1 MSRNPLDHTGDGQQ
15 PMLMDAVLG
24 TPTMSDD
31 LPGLPH
37 VTIPSLSSSPSPPSI
52 CAILD
57 DVSPVSSWNLETQD
71 GKTIVATSAK
81 ATWNKFTANDIK
93 QLMAA
98 VCEVNP
104 FMARW
109 REKGAMWKGVAALVK
124 KNGACLLHSEASIK
138 NKVNSLLAYQQNPDA
153 AGSAQIR
160 VELGQDGGTVITAL
174 LEKALHLRDTANKVA
189 EEQKEKTRTKQD
201 EDNAGREAIRQVSD
215 SENRD
220 PDKPTSSMQPPLKRM
235 KAHLSLSSM
244 QAELT
249 EMCTVIAESTASQ
262 RMYQELQIKYQEDM
276 VKTLKASSDAYAES
290 QKAFVDILQEKL

>member
-1 MSRNPLDHTGDGQQ
+1 MVPVSITTNSVMSRNPLDHTGDGQQ

-138 NKVNSLLAYQQNPDA
+138 NKVNSLLAYQQVCR
-153 AGSAQIR
+153 I
-160 VELGQDGGTVITAL
+160 LF
-174 LEKALHLRDTANKVA
+174 
-189 EEQKEKTRTKQD
+189 
-201 EDNAGREAIRQVSD
+201 
-215 SENRD
+215 
-220 PDKPTSSMQPPLKRM
+220 SS
-235 KAHLSLSSM
+235 
-244 QAELT
+244 T
-249 EMCTVIAESTASQ
+249 EHV
-262 RMYQELQIKYQEDM
+262 
-276 VKTLKASSDAYAES
+276 
-290 QKAFVDILQEKL
+290 FV